1 MKKNPN
7 TKRKIP
13 AWLRW
18 IGWALLLQ
26 LLLINI
32 SAALYAYKLTHF
44 YQGSSLRQQWSSANI
59 FSKTWRL
66 FTGPKQAK
74 SFSSQQPVFPF
85 DAVQLSTEKGLRI
98 GAWYSAADSNA
109 KGTVVLFHGIS
120 GTMSQVLDE
129 AYEFRYWGYNVML
142 VELRAHGN
150 SDGSTT
156 TIGYREAEEVK
167 LAYDFIRQKGEDK
180 LFLFGISLGAVII
193 SRAVAEYELSPSGII
208 LEMPFLS
215 MQSYLKGKARTLGFP
230 QQPFAFLTTF
240 WIGVERGFNGFGH
253 KTTRYAKKI
262 TCPVL
267 MQAGAR
273 DEFVLQSE
281 SERIF
286 KAITS
291 INKKL
296 VMYENGRHESFLR
309 HDTERW
315 RSEVNEFLEANR

>member
-44 YQGSSLRQQWSSANI
+44 YSDPSLRQHRSSGNI
-59 FSKTWRL
+59 FAKTWRL

-85 DAVQLSTEKGLRI
+85 DTVHLSTEKGLRI
-98 GAWYSAADSNA
+98 AAWYSAADSNA
-109 KGTVVLFHGIS
+109 KGTVVLFHGIT

-150 SDGSTT
+150 SDGATT

-167 LAYDFIRQKGEDK
+167 LAYDYVRQKGEDN

-253 KTTRYAKKI
+253 KTTRYVKEI

-267 MQAGAR
+267 MQAGAK
-273 DEFVLQSE
+273 DEFVLKTE
-281 SERIF
+281 SEKIF

-291 INKKL
+291 IRKEL
-296 VMYENGRHESFLR
+296 VMYEDGRHESFLR

-315 RSEVNEFLEANR
+315 RTEVSEFLEANR